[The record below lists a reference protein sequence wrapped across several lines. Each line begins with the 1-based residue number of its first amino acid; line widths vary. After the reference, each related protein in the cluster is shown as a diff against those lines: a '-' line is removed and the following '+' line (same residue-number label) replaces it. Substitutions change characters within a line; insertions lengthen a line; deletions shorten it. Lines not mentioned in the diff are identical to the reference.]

1 MVSIEVRS
9 LTKRWLSCFFIHR
22 PRRRLHMSCDME
34 IGFDKASA
42 LEMFGHVASV
52 LDIVL
57 DIYLTVE
64 YLSSDD
70 ELFRSCGIA
79 SACVLSASLTIN
91 SIYALAKEEAGRHT
105 AFFVLAFPLAFPVA
119 FFTVLLEMINGFANH
134 YASPTVVLVIWPLII
149 ICVVDALTNP
159 TGYALYVK
167 RGLISARCRCGR
179 GGLRSDEAGY
189 KGILRASIFL
199 CCVEDIPEIVI
210 QGISTL
216 SPVMTSGQRLAVY
229 FSLFFSI
236 YRVGFE
242 GIRKLFV
249 FQGRIQA
256 GKIKDFDDVT
266 V

>member
-1 MVSIEVRS
+1 
-9 LTKRWLSCFFIHR
+9 
-22 PRRRLHMSCDME
+22 ME
-34 IGFDKASA
+34 IDFDKASA

-64 YLSSDD
+64 YLGSDD

-79 SACVLSASLTIN
+79 SACVLSLSLTIN
-91 SIYALAKEEAGRHT
+91 SQYALVAGVMYTGEAWQKGV
-105 AFFVLAFPLAFPVA
+105 AYGLAPIAFPVA
-119 FFTVLLEMINGFANH
+119 FFTVLLEMINGFATH
-134 YASPTVVLVIWPLII
+134 YASPMVVLMIWPLII
-149 ICVVDALTNP
+149 ICVVDALTDP
-159 TGYALYVK
+159 TGYATYVK

-242 GIRKLFV
+242 GIRKLFA